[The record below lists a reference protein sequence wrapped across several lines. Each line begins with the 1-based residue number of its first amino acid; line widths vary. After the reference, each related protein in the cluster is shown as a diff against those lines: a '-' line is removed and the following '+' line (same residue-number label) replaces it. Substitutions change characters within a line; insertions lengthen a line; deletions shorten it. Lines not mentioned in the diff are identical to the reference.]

1 MSSFSAS
8 TKPNFHLVPYRF
20 DSSFCHVR
28 ALSKRAGSAIGGG
41 RTDDATVQVAQFRRC
56 SAYYCETEEETK
68 SNCEPNITVWEN
80 LHEHCVSA

>member
-41 RTDDATVQVAQFRRC
+41 RTLCFCVKKFSGALMA
-56 SAYYCETEEETK
+56 
-68 SNCEPNITVWEN
+68 VWDFQGFVGGFGFALE
-80 LHEHCVSA
+80 VGFGWRFI